1 MAITI
6 NNPSALTEAFKA
18 ISQAAASSSTNEISG
33 SKALDLLTSAS
44 SSSSSSGSSLDFTEI
59 MNKAMEQVNTLTN
72 QSTAQ
77 ENTLLT
83 GEAQDIHSVVIAAE
97 KADIALQMTLQVRN
111 KVLDAYQEMMR
122 MQI

>member
-18 ISQAAASSSTNEISG
+18 ISQVATSSSTNEISG
-33 SKALDLLTSAS
+33 SKALDLLTSA